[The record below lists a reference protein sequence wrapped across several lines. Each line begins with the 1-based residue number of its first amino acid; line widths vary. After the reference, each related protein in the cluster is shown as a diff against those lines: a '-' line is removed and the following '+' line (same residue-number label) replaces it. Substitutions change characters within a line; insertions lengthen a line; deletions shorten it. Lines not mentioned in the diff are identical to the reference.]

1 MSRSAPSRD
10 AAIYAAEAHA
20 FYERKVGPPPHSGGG
35 GAEFQTAQMALRL
48 ADAGLETAHIVYPVK
63 DLAETP
69 ERLTVVMRAA
79 YQGEGGP
86 LAKLREA
93 RAIWRSLK
101 EADARVNIL
110 RAYGLHLV
118 VGAIFSK
125 VHRRPWVMSG
135 SNDLEFEPEK
145 RSGPRAGRL
154 YRWAISSADSIVGQ
168 TGQQR
173 EIAEREFPDVED
185 FDVIR
190 SFAEPAEP
198 AKGPFDAFLWAS
210 RVVDY
215 KRPLEYVELARAFPE
230 GRFRMVLVE
239 MPDSPPDM
247 MAELRAAGEELDNLE
262 ILDAMPRAGILEL
275 MEKTVAVV
283 VTSEYEG
290 MPNVFL
296 EAWARGIP
304 VLTLSFDPD
313 ERVASERLGI
323 SAKGSREAFADGARR
338 LWTDSSAR
346 AELGERGREYVAAN
360 HYPEVIGRKWAEK
373 LRPLLER

>member
-1 MSRSAPSRD
+1 MSRSGPSRD
-10 AAIYAAEAHA
+10 VAIYAAEAHA
-20 FYERKVGPPPHSGGG
+20 FYERKAGPPPHSGGG

-48 ADAGLETAHIVYPVK
+48 AESGLETAHIVYPVK

-69 ERLTVVMRAA
+69 ERLTVVARSE
-79 YQGEGGP
+79 YQGEGGV

-93 RAIWRSLK
+93 RAIWKSLR

-125 VHRRPWVMSG
+125 LHRRPWVMSG
-135 SNDLEFEPEK
+135 SNDLEFMPEK

-154 YRWAISSADSIVGQ
+154 YRWAIRSADSIVTQ
-168 TGQQR
+168 TSQQC
-173 EIAEREFPDVED
+173 EIAEREFPEVGD

-198 AKGPFDAFLWAS
+198 AKGPAEAFLWAA
-210 RVVDY
+210 RIVDY
-215 KRPLEYVELARAFPE
+215 KRPLEYTELARAFPE
-230 GRFRMVLVE
+230 ARVRMVVVE
-239 MPDSPPDM
+239 MPDSPPEIVAD
-247 MAELRAAGEELDNLE
+247 LHAAAADLDNLE
-262 ILDAMPRAGILEL
+262 MLEAMPRAGILEL
-275 MEKTVAVV
+275 METTTAVV

-296 EAWARGIP
+296 EAWAREIP

-313 ERVASERLGI
+313 GLIESDGLGI
-323 SAKGSREAFADGARR
+323 SAGDSREAFVEAARR
-338 LWTDSSAR
+338 LWEDPVLRRQMGA
-346 AELGERGREYVAAN
+346 RGREYVART

-373 LRPLLER
+373 LAPLVGR